1 MSAQHRKIA
10 VVGAGL
16 VGSLQA
22 LFLAR
27 RGYHVEVFERRP
39 DIRKSELQG
48 GRSIN
53 LALSDRGWLALER
66 AGVAEAVKELSIPMF
81 ERIIHAVDGSITR
94 QPYGKE
100 GQAIYSVSRGGL
112 NKTILEHADANP
124 NVELHFE
131 SRCTDLD
138 PDSGRISF
146 ASGLEEEKTYVFDH
160 IFGTDGAF
168 SAVRARMQRNDRF
181 NYSQEYLSHGYK
193 ELSIPPKDDGTH
205 RLEKNALH
213 IWPRNEFMLIALPN
227 LDGSFTVTLFFPFEG
242 PVSFQALDNPEKAVT
257 FFAETFPDAL
267 MHMPDFGAQFFSN
280 PTSSLVMIKCEP
292 WNHRDK
298 VLLMGDASHAIV
310 PFYGQGMNAGFE
322 DCRIFDEMS
331 REHEADWE
339 MAFREFSLRR
349 KPEADAI
356 LELALRNYIEM
367 RDKTADPTFLLQKKI
382 EKRFAEKH
390 PDKWLPL
397 YSQVTFSHIPYNIA
411 LANGDIQDGIMRRVM
426 DRPDIAEVWNSEE
439 IEKAILSELNAS
451 NS

>member
-1 MSAQHRKIA
+1 MSTPQRKIA

-16 VGSLQA
+16 VGSLQT

-27 RGYHVEVFERRP
+27 RGFNVDVFERRP

-66 AGVAEAVKELSIPMF
+66 AGVADAVREVSIPMF
-81 ERIIHAVDGSITR
+81 ERIIHAVDGTITR

-112 NKTILEHADANP
+112 NKTILEHVDANP
-124 NVELHFE
+124 RVSLHFDC
-131 SRCTDLD
+131 RCIDLD
-138 PDSGRISF
+138 PEAGRVSF
-146 ASGLEEEKTYVFDH
+146 VSEVGGEKNFIFDH

-168 SAVRARMQRNDRF
+168 SAVRSRLQRIDRF
-181 NYSQEYLSHGYK
+181 NFSQEYLSHGYK
-193 ELSIPPKDDGTH
+193 ELCISANPDGTH

-242 PVSFQALDNPEKAVT
+242 AVSFQSLDSASKAET
-257 FFAETFPDAL
+257 FFATTFPDAL
-267 MHMPDFGAQFFSN
+267 KHMPDLGAQFFSN
-280 PTSSLVMIKCEP
+280 PTSSLVMIKCDP
-292 WNHRDK
+292 WYYRDK

-331 REHEADWE
+331 SEIATDWE
-339 MAFREFSLRR
+339 TLFREFSERR
-349 KPEADAI
+349 KPDADAI

-367 RDKTADPTFLLQKKI
+367 RDKTADPEFLLQKKI
-382 EKRFAEKH
+382 ENRFARKYPER
-390 PDKWLPL
+390 WLPL
-397 YSQVTFSHIPYNIA
+397 YSQVTFSHIPYSKA
-411 LANGDIQDGIMRRVM
+411 LADGDMQEEIMRRVM
-426 DRPDIAEVWNSEE
+426 DRPDIEKIWDSDE
-439 IEKAILSELNAS
+439 IEQEILMELQKRKG
-451 NS
+451 